1 MTFYQVTSWIYFM
14 RSKSLLALLLL
25 VVPLGQAAQ
34 ASCRIDRFNDLGVL
48 SDIREEFSD
57 FSLEYKL
64 QQQAV
69 QQKRDYERV
78 ERNTPPVE
86 LDLTLSASDSSG
98 DLSSSSEARLSY
110 DINFPL
116 QFMNRKRSLLL
127 DENYGK
133 RLENIELEERLNFL
147 RKALSWKYSQL
158 QSRLYKSR
166 LDILL
171 ERESYLTEKDR
182 QGASVTSDLSKIK
195 LELISLKNKILAVE
209 SRAEILLLDFQNVN
223 LEILSNARLS
233 WLSGDRPHTCETRS
247 YEMVLAQDNIKYYTL
262 QKKIDYVG
270 NSLASNLFAT
280 QSLDDVTQDPTVG
293 LTLRL
298 TLISPK
304 TRGVAVRGTQEE
316 LDQAHRD
323 LHLAAVRLDKLYKEQ
338 NKVEE
343 LIGANLLAIEQE
355 ISDRERILEEL
366 SVRAALG
373 QTIFDQKS
381 SVMIELSNLEEVRA
395 QRIFDL
401 YTGWLQFM
409 TVRGLED

>member
-1 MTFYQVTSWIYFM
+1 
-14 RSKSLLALLLL
+14 
-25 VVPLGQAAQ
+25 
-34 ASCRIDRFNDLGVL
+34 LGVL
-48 SDIREEFSD
+48 SDIREEFSE
-57 FSLEYKL
+57 FSLEYRL

-86 LDLTLSASDSSG
+86 LDLTLSASDNSG

-133 RLENIELEERLNFL
+133 RLENIALEERLNFL
-147 RKALSWKYSQL
+147 RKTLSWKYSQL
-158 QSRLYKSR
+158 QSSLYKSR

-195 LELISLKNKILAVE
+195 LEIISLKNKILAVE

-223 LEILSNARLS
+223 LDLLKNVHLS
-233 WLSGDRPHTCETRS
+233 WRAGDRPHTCKSRS
-247 YEMVLAQDNIKYYTL
+247 YEMVLAQDNIKYYSL

-270 NSLASNLFAT
+270 NSLSSNLFAT
-280 QSLDDVTQDPTVG
+280 QSLDDVSQDPTVG

-298 TLISPK
+298 TLVSPK
-304 TRGVAVRGTQEE
+304 TRGVAVRSTQEE

-338 NKVEE
+338 DKVEE
-343 LIGANLLAIEQE
+343 LIGANLVAIDQE